1 VEEVGSCCCIAVRDG
16 GGVWLGG
23 LGAPSRCI
31 VWRCR
36 SPRVPVRGVQAGEA
50 GSCCCGVVRDGVV
63 GMVSTPSRCK
73 AWDVEDVQNVGRC
86 GQDLSPSLGDD
97 CLSLP
102 CFGLALLQIK
112 VVRVKQK

>member
-1 VEEVGSCCCIAVRDG
+1 MARRAWGAFSLHSVEMPVSPGS
-16 GGVWLGG
+16 
-23 LGAPSRCI
+23 SERCTSGI
-31 VWRCR
+31 
-36 SPRVPVRGVQAGEA
+36 A

-63 GMVSTPSRCK
+63 GIVSTPSRCK